1 MQPTIVELRFC
12 LPGRVVTPFL
22 NVVVCVCFI
31 IFCTLSSSVNVWTQA
46 LLETR
51 NLGSF

>member
-1 MQPTIVELRFC
+1 M
-12 LPGRVVTPFL
+12 VTPFL

-51 NLGSF
+51 NLGSSNDINLILLQRHLG